1 MSTSVRSTLSPRSS
15 SVDLSSCKIP
25 GRFVARMLMT
35 VKAGSDAPSTVTDR
49 FSSPFRSE
57 THESSPAGETARG
70 ETRRGAGTRADPSA
84 TPRRRRGRAP
94 GWDPTGR
101 GGLAQFARAAR
112 EAAGASAAV
121 DDMATRARCQTPRV
135 RDRRTRGA
143 PESDTRRGK
152 RSDSARVARPEAPI
166 ASLQKTDARVQS
178 EGKKRMDHSQQA
190 TFFKPKISRQP
201 MSCRHAC
208 IFQTPRS

>member
-1 MSTSVRSTLSPRSS
+1 MSTSVRSTLKPRSS

-35 VKAGSDAPSTVTDR
+35 VNAGSDAPSTETDR

-57 THESSPAGETARG
+57 THASSPAGETARG
-70 ETRRGAGTRADPSA
+70 ETRRGAGTRAFPSA
-84 TPRRRRGRAP
+84 SPHRRRGRAP
-94 GWDPTGR
+94 GSERTGR

-143 PESDTRRGK
+143 PESDARRRK
-152 RSDSARVARPEAPI
+152 RGLMTARVARPAPI
-166 ASLQKTDARVQS
+166 A
-178 EGKKRMDHSQQA
+178 
-190 TFFKPKISRQP
+190 F
-201 MSCRHAC
+201 
-208 IFQTPRS
+208 